1 MTEDITLQL
10 QNIFF
15 SKDTIATCNKSLLAQ
30 GNLNDVSRDN
40 KQEIINLLVKNMK
53 MVYRSIDINRIN
65 KSNFNSIYEQF
76 KKNSISESI
85 NEIKKSKIS
94 SSENNDSKF
103 QRDFNSIPSNG
114 NKIMDRPNA
123 TKTNIIPQKKEQ
135 NNFDST
141 LDKVFKPIVDI
152 KPEENMFNNYSNNR
166 GKDINSRM
174 EEIQSMRQIEINGQN
189 NRPKTPDFLKS
200 KPTNPDRIDKQ
211 NTSNNSNNNSNSNSN
226 SNNSNFN
233 FNNNFN
239 NNDKG
244 FVGLVNDIGGDLF
257 NIDNIDR
264 PLIEEE
270 LIEDSNPFED
280 RLKRLQSEREN
291 ITIQP
296 SQNQID
302 FTSNTFQTNNNI
314 SDNTF
319 QSNNNRIDVNRTE
332 IKTNDKDE
340 VNRTNDRVD
349 VNRTN
354 DRVDVNRTNDRIDVH
369 RTNDRVDVNRT
380 NDRVDVNRTNDRVD
394 VNRTNDRVDVNRTND
409 RVDVNRT
416 NDRVDVNRTN
426 DRVDVNRTEI
436 KTSTPLSKL
445 EEIKNSM
452 KSVNIP
458 LREDIQKLERENN
471 NLQQIILDLQN
482 SKNEELKNIKE
493 SISLEFE
500 ELRKKEQLINSK
512 ESNITYKENFINNKE
527 EELKKLIKRHED
539 LMKIK
544 QVQLEVN
551 NDKNISEYTFNIGT
565 DNYNVI
571 GIKLISY
578 HLPVTK
584 YNIENYNNK
593 IEYKIDDEIKTIQ
606 IKNGKYTIEQ
616 LLNKL
621 NNEDL
626 EFILNTEQTI
636 TIKSDKKFSL
646 INTELLN
653 INLGFNKINDNIVT
667 ISDDNITSFD
677 DNITS
682 YNSDKI
688 YDLRIDDKIYLYLN
702 NLSEEPF
709 GILYSN
715 GMSVCNFQFENSYKL
730 SKLDITF
737 KNNKGHLYNFYD
749 LSHNMSF
756 ILDII

>member
-1 MTEDITLQL
+1 MTENITLQI

-15 SKDTIATCNKSLLAQ
+15 SKDTIATCNKSLLSQ
-30 GNLNDVSRDN
+30 GNLNDVSREN
-40 KQEIINLLVKNMK
+40 KQEVINLLVKNMK
-53 MVYRSIDINRIN
+53 MVYRAIDINRIN

-76 KKNSISESI
+76 KKNSI
-85 NEIKKSKIS
+85 NETLNELKKNKIS

-114 NKIMDRPNA
+114 NQLMERPNA
-123 TKTNIIPQKKEQ
+123 TKTNTFPQKKEQ

-174 EEIQSMRQIEINGQN
+174 EEIQSMRQTEVNGQN

-200 KPTNPDRIDKQ
+200 KPTNPDKIDKQ
-211 NTSNNSNNNSNSNSN
+211 NNNNFNNNSNNSNNSNNNSNF
-226 SNNSNFN
+226 NSNFN
-233 FNNNFN
+233 NSK
-239 NNDKG
+239 DKE
-244 FVGLVNDIGGDLF
+244 FVGLVNDTGGDLF

-264 PLIEEE
+264 PLIDAE
-270 LIEDSNPFED
+270 IVEDSTPFED
-280 RLKRLQSEREN
+280 RLKKLQSDRDN

-302 FTSNTFQTNNNI
+302 FTSDTFQTNNNI
-314 SDNTF
+314 SDNSF
-319 QSNNNRIDVNRTE
+319 QLNNNIQQEINKQQLRQQPLQQQQQQIQQQQMQQQQMQQQQMQQQQMQQMQQQPLQQQQMQQQQQQQQPVRQQQQERIPEKTIIRTSQNN
-332 IKTNDKDE
+332 TPLL
-340 VNRTNDRVD
+340 R
-349 VNRTN
+349 
-354 DRVDVNRTNDRIDVH
+354 
-369 RTNDRVDVNRT
+369 
-380 NDRVDVNRTNDRVD
+380 
-394 VNRTNDRVDVNRTND
+394 
-409 RVDVNRT
+409 
-416 NDRVDVNRTN
+416 
-426 DRVDVNRTEI
+426 
-436 KTSTPLSKL
+436 TSTPLSKL

-458 LREDIQKLERENN
+458 LRDDIQKIEKLERENY
-471 NLQQIILDLQN
+471 NLQQMIIDLQN
-482 SKNEELKNIKE
+482 SKNEELENIKE

-500 ELRKKEQLINSK
+500 ELRKKEELINSK
-512 ESNITYKENFINNKE
+512 ESDISYKENFINNRE
-527 EELKKLIKRHED
+527 EELKKLIKRQED

-551 NDKNISEYTFNIGT
+551 NDKNISEYTFNLGNNNN
-565 DNYNVI
+565 NYNVI

-593 IEYKIDDEIKTIQ
+593 IEYKIDDEIKNIQ
-606 IKNGKYTIEQ
+606 IKNGKYTIEE

-621 NNEDL
+621 KNEDL

-636 TIKSDKKFSL
+636 TIKSDKEFIL
-646 INTELLN
+646 LNTELLN
-653 INLGFNKINDNIVT
+653 VNLGFNKKEEEIKNNTFD
-667 ISDDNITSFD
+667 SDRV
-677 DNITS
+677 
-682 YNSDKI
+682 

-715 GMSVCNFQFENSYKL
+715 GMSVCNFQFENPYKL
-730 SKLDITF
+730 SKLDVMF
-737 KNNKGHLYNFYD
+737 KNNKGYLYNFYG